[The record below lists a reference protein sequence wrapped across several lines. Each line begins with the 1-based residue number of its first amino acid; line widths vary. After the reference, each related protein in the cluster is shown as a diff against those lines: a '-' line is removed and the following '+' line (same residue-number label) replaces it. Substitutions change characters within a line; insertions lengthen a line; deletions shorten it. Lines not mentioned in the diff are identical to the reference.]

1 MDTIGGAVVVPKSI
15 LWGSVPFFFLLLH
28 RSVAQFSDGLSWDFE
43 VCEDRSD
50 LLVSMM
56 PCKDELFTTSDAST
70 PLLSLTTTTRLVVR
84 RRRFLLR
91 LSDPPPPPPALLR
104 ADPVVGFFAEEEMIV
119 VGVVGFES
127 MIVAI

>member
-15 LWGSVPFFFLLLH
+15 LWGSVPFFPLVLH

-50 LLVSMM
+50 LLVAMM
-56 PCKDELFTTSDAST
+56 LCKDELFTSDAST

-91 LSDPPPPPPALLR
+91 LSDPPPTPPALLR

-119 VGVVGFES
+119 VVVVGFES
-127 MIVAI
+127 ILFAI